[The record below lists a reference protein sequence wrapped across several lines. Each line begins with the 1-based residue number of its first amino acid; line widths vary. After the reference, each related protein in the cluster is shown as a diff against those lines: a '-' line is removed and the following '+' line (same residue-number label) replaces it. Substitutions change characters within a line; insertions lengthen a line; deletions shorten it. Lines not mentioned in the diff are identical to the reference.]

1 MNTLTDMVCIN
12 VIMILCDIAI
22 QGDWIRYE

>member
-12 VIMILCDIAI
+12 VMMILCDITI
-22 QGDWIRYE
+22 KGDWIHYE